1 VGSGGGGEA
10 LAAQLAPSCPP
21 QQRAAAARGI
31 EALLAARAVAS
42 LPRATPAALVAAA
55 ADGLACTPRDARLAA
70 AATRALTAATSS
82 LASLAPLLEP
92 LCLAQ
97 AGPSADDAPG
107 SAELALA
114 TAAAVA
120 AAATHG
126 VLPPAARAAAVGPLL
141 RWSAADAADAAAELA
156 CAAPA
161 EGDDA
166 QQGLLAPPPVPPLR
180 AAAQAALAAMVTP
193 RTGGSASDADLAAT
207 AATAHAWLAGLL
219 RSLAAGSAG
228 WAPRVVADDASAAAT
243 AAATALDAAALACA
257 PPPPPP
263 PGAEPR
269 RLYGLLPPAAPA
281 AAPLP
286 PADAAAEA
294 AADAAAET
302 ALRLGVKALA
312 VLLAAEPTL
321 APAALQSGALVLLA
335 RFTAPAPLRP
345 GGGDGAA
352 SDDVARQVARAA
364 AALSLLPAASAP
376 LRQAPWDGWLATA
389 ARAAVEAP
397 PPARSGTRKL
407 ASHARRAQLNAAAAT
422 PGAPPSAPRFADG
435 LFFFVPTARNLAPP
449 PGSPACGTAEDV
461 AASADV
467 AAAPP
472 CMPGVDVVFVH
483 GLRGGPFGTWR
494 VGPGADEADAATL
507 QRRHAPAA
515 LWPADWL
522 AADEPRARVLSLGFR
537 TRYSDWEGATHGL
550 EALADAM
557 LSRLTAAGCGGDSGR
572 PLLLVGHS
580 MGGVLIKLMMTR
592 AAETGAEGASA
603 RTLRGAVFFSC
614 PHFGSRLAE
623 LGSWRVLR
631 LAPGVAELRPANAAR
646 LEELNDKLRQA
657 HKRAGVRV
665 LSFLE
670 GAPTRLLRV
679 PVFRGRHIT
688 AEVVAMESAYPGFGE
703 MVVLP
708 ESDHI
713 DACKPRSRAE
723 PGYERVLAMVREV
736 LAEADARG
744 KEAGR

>member
-1 VGSGGGGEA
+1 M
-10 LAAQLAPSCPP
+10 AA
-21 QQRAAAARGI
+21 
-31 EALLAARAVAS
+31 
-42 LPRATPAALVAAA
+42 
-55 ADGLACTPRDARLAA
+55 
-70 AATRALTAATSS
+70 
-82 LASLAPLLEP
+82 LAPLLEP

-97 AGPSADDAPG
+97 AGPSADDAPR

-120 AAATHG
+120 SAATHG
-126 VLPPAARAAAVGPLL
+126 LLPPAARAAAALPLL

-156 CAAPA
+156 SAAPA

-166 QQGLLAPPPVPPLR
+166 QQGPLQPPPVPPLR
-180 AAAQAALAAMVTP
+180 AAAQAALTAMVTP
-193 RTGGSASDADLAAT
+193 WCAIPGGSASDAELAAT

-243 AAATALDAAALACA
+243 AAATALDAAAIACA

-263 PGAEPR
+263 AGAEPR
-269 RLYGLLPPAAPA
+269 RLYGLLPPAAPP

-286 PADAAAEA
+286 PADAAAGA

-321 APAALQSGALVLLA
+321 APAALHSGALTLLA

-364 AALSLLPAASAP
+364 AVLSLLPAASAP
-376 LRQAPWDGWLATA
+376 LRQAPWDAWLATA

-407 ASHARRAQLNAAAAT
+407 ASHARRAQLNAAAAA

-435 LFFFVPTARNLAPP
+435 LFFFVPTARNLAPL
-449 PGSPACGTAEDV
+449 PGSPSCGTAEDV
-461 AASADV
+461 SQASLAADV
-467 AAAPP
+467 ADAPP

-494 VGPGADEADAATL
+494 VGPGADEADAATP
-507 QRRHAPAA
+507 QRRRAPAA

-592 AAETGAEGASA
+592 AAEAGAEGASA

-646 LEELNDKLRQA
+646 LEELNDTLRQA

-679 PVFRGRHIT
+679 PVFRGRHLT

-713 DACKPRSRAE
+713 DACKPRSRDE

-736 LAEADARG
+736 LAEADAKG
-744 KEAGR
+744 AAEGS